1 MEQKFSSAEWLV
13 GLMSCPTERSTP
25 LPSHWWFGT
34 PACLGGKVSTACPH
48 LTEVPETTNGRR
60 CLHCS
65 PPFGLVPFHHMNEP
79 SSPTNHSA
87 ASHLPNAPCTLPTLL
102 SVTPGTTWSS
112 FTVWPK
118 ARIQSR
124 ISLHGSAHK
133 TASRMFQLT
142 ESVSSFEQ
150 EQLCASRALSWYK
163 ERRYIIAPVK
173 CVTFVKVLDSY
184 ELCLFPRTIHW
195 GELCAF
201 YYGYYLEQGVQMLAI
216 LLQPNIYFF
225 P

>member
-1 MEQKFSSAEWLV
+1 MAGGHDVLPYRTEHATSHS
-13 GLMSCPTERSTP
+13 LMIRN
-25 LPSHWWFGT
+25 

-65 PPFGLVPFHHMNEP
+65 PPFGWVPFHHMNEP

-87 ASHLPNAPCTLPTLL
+87 ASHLPNAPCTLPTCTF
-102 SVTPGTTWSS
+102 SHTSPFRPGTASS
-112 FTVWPK
+112 LFTVWPK

-133 TASRMFQLT
+133 TASRMFQLA
-142 ESVSSFEQ
+142 ESVFSFEQ
-150 EQLCASRALSWYK
+150 EQLCAPRALSWYK
-163 ERRYIIAPVK
+163 ESRYSFAPVK

-184 ELCLFPRTIHW
+184 ELC
-195 GELCAF
+195 
-201 YYGYYLEQGVQMLAI
+201 
-216 LLQPNIYFF
+216 FF
-225 P
+225 PYNTLGRTLCVLLLILPRARCTNACHFVAT